1 MRRKRWI
8 IVGGVV
14 AVCLVIGTI
23 LTLRLAGPGGA
34 ASPEAAVADYVTA
47 LHDRDRGKLADI
59 AAPDT
64 DSSAEISRRLS
75 ELGGGRL
82 VVSDRRF
89 DTTTSDAEVR
99 ATLSGQLDGSPYSD
113 VIWLR
118 RIDDAWF
125 VALGPHRN
133 SNPKG
138 AS

>member
-1 MRRKRWI
+1 M
-8 IVGGVV
+8 
-14 AVCLVIGTI
+14 ASSAACLVIGTV
-23 LTLRLAGPGGA
+23 LLLGLAAPGGA

-47 LHDRDRGKLADI
+47 LHDRNREKLADI
-59 AAPDT
+59 ADPDT
-64 DSSAEISRRLS
+64 DSSAEISRRIT

-89 DTTTSDAEVR
+89 DTTASDAEVR
-99 ATLSGQLDGSPYSD
+99 ATLSGQLNGSPYSD

-125 VALGPHRN
+125 VALGPHQN
-133 SNPKG
+133 STPKG